1 MRSAA
6 CEIFAIVAFII
17 FAIVVIA
24 TAQSPPPL
32 SVHGPLPTGAPE
44 ENQFISGHLYAASIN
59 PTNKMA
65 TWCAYVVTPGMF
77 EGSNSINRNWI
88 NGKGRLADICLE
100 SQDYEGSDYDMGHL
114 VPLGSVSASRYAYE
128 CNFLGVIV
136 PQTPELNR
144 GLWLRL
150 ENRVRDLSLQ
160 HQKVNVCVGTLY
172 EKRMKRLPK
181 ADEPHAVPTHFWA
194 LLRYAGRIEVY
205 IMPQDVDRTLGL
217 DDYKSDIEALTLR
230 SGLNF

>member
-1 MRSAA
+1 MKSAA
-6 CEIFAIVAFII
+6 CEIFAIVAFIV

-44 ENQFISGHLYAASIN
+44 ENQFVSGHLYTASIN

-77 EGSNSINRNWI
+77 EGKNSIDRNWV
-88 NGKGRLADICLE
+88 NGQGLLEEICLE
-100 SQDYEGSDYDMGHL
+100 YQDYEGSGYDMGHL
-114 VPLGSVSASRYAYE
+114 VPLGSVKTSQWAYE
-128 CNFLGVIV
+128 CNFMGVIV

-150 ENRVRDLSLQ
+150 ENRVRDLSVVYG
-160 HQKVNVCVGTLY
+160 KVRVCVGTLY
-172 EKRMKRLPK
+172 EKRMKGLPK
-181 ADEPHAVPTHFWA
+181 ADEPHNVPTHFWA
-194 LLRYAGRIEVY
+194 VLRYDGEIEVY
-205 IMPQDVDRTLGL
+205 ILPQNLKSKSL
-217 DDYKSDIEALTLR
+217 DDYKSDLEALKLR
-230 SGLNF
+230 SGLTF